1 MSSPTSKIKVFTDVK
16 FQPGSTLTR
25 DTRNSFP
32 LNPEVGMDTMANGVI
47 TIMVPQMVRHQCGYQ

>member
-25 DTRNSFP
+25 DTGSVTLP
-32 LNPEVGMDTMANGVI
+32 NPGPETWVYYIAIGN
-47 TIMVPQMVRHQCGYQ
+47 

>member
-32 LNPEVGMDTMANGVI
+32 LNPEVGMDTMVNGVI
-47 TIMVPQMVRHQCGYQ
+47 TIMVPQMVNPQ

>member
-32 LNPEVGMDTMANGVI
+32 LNPEVGMDTMVNGCLLLLWC
-47 TIMVPQMVRHQCGYQ
+47 PRW